1 MIKITGQY
9 SSAVCYTDSMEEPS
23 KEQILRMCNQKIY
36 AGQKIRIMP
45 DVHAGKGCTIG
56 TTMSINGRVTPDLV
70 GVDIG
75 CGMETVRF
83 AEKEVDF
90 EALDNLIR
98 KKIPYGMNIRKSV
111 HPFCSGIALGKLRCL
126 HAVNVNRA
134 ELSLGTLG
142 GGNHFIEIDRDS
154 NGFLY
159 LVIHSGSRYLG
170 KQTAEYYQ
178 ELGWRKMI
186 EKMERKRMEL
196 VDGMKNRGEFSRIS
210 EELSC
215 FDRRESLSQSD
226 REFAYVEGP
235 DFDDYIHDM
244 RIVQQYAAMNRAAMA
259 SVIIEGLGLHETDRF
274 TTIHNY
280 IDTEKMILRKG
291 AVSARKGERLLI
303 PISMSDGAYI
313 CIGKG
318 NPEWNC
324 SAPHGAGRL
333 MSRNAARRNCSME
346 EFTRR
351 MSGIYTTCVSESTI
365 DESPMAYKNPVDI
378 LSQINN
384 DTAEVI
390 EKLTPVFSFKAPS

>member
-1 MIKITGQY
+1 
-9 SSAVCYTDSMEEPS
+9 
-23 KEQILRMCNQKIY
+23 
-36 AGQKIRIMP
+36 
-45 DVHAGKGCTIG
+45 
-56 TTMSINGRVTPDLV
+56 
-70 GVDIG
+70 
-75 CGMETVRF
+75 METVRF
-83 AEKEVDF
+83 ADKEVDF

-186 EKMERKRMEL
+186 EKRERKRMEL

-226 REFAYVEGP
+226 REFAYVEGS

-259 SVIIEGLGLHETDRF
+259 SEIIEGLGLHETDRF

-378 LSQINN
+378 LSQINE
-384 DTAEVI
+384 TAEVV